1 MSLAAVMRAPEES
14 WMALILRPFLPIT
27 LPIKLWEIR
36 RRIEEEG
43 VVALGEVGVVGLLE
57 TS

>member
-1 MSLAAVMRAPEES
+1 MAAVMRAPEES